1 MQHLLVSSKS
11 KLTSYPLL
19 PKEINLV
26 NICVDE
32 LETNKTLARHPPI
45 RIMNREC
52 FPPRHVGFFSNESV
66 GYSYSKQKTKS
77 KKLTSNLQKMLDL
90 VNQKLAANF
99 NGILINK
106 YQDGNDSIGK
116 HSDDETGLAPQGV
129 VSISWGASRKFRIR
143 DKKNGNIKLDYLT
156 QNNEILVMSG
166 DFQKQFTHEIPRE
179 KKVKEMRYSFT
190 FRQHTS

>member
-1 MQHLLVSSKS
+1 MSSKS

-19 PKEINLV
+19 PEEINLV
-26 NICVDE
+26 NICVKE
-32 LETNKTLARHPPI
+32 LEENKMLERHPPI
-45 RIMNREC
+45 KIMNREC
-52 FPPRHVGFFSNESV
+52 FPPRYVSFFSNDSL

-77 KKLTSNLQKMLDL
+77 KKLTYNLQKMLDL
-90 VNQKLAANF
+90 VNERLLSNF

-143 DKKNGNIKLDYLT
+143 DKKNGKIKLDYLT